1 MAAYRLNFN
10 GLGDDS
16 HESSNTMPD
25 ISLGSLEESFKSPPR
40 SSLNK
45 PFSLAGS
52 STMTNSS
59 SAVPPKMPT
68 TPKRTLARR
77 GTDDDAKTPKAG
89 EAKDTYFEDNMDD
102 DEGERKW
109 ESDNLAVSR
118 LARTKSGAGAKAGVN
133 MTLREQ
139 EKVST
144 KEFKRNCLL
153 ARV

>member
-25 ISLGSLEESFKSPPR
+25 ISLGSLEESFKSPLR

-59 SAVPPKMPT
+59 SAVPPKMPS
-68 TPKRTLARR
+68 TPKRPLARR
-77 GTDDDAKTPKAG
+77 GTEEDVKTPKAG
-89 EAKDTYFEDNMDD
+89 DGKNGVFDDNLDD
-102 DEGERKW
+102 DEGDRKW

-118 LARTKSGAGAKAGVN
+118 LARTRGGAGAAKAGVN

-144 KEFKRNCLL
+144 L
-153 ARV
+153 V

>member
-1 MAAYRLNFN
+1 
-10 GLGDDS
+10 
-16 HESSNTMPD
+16 
-25 ISLGSLEESFKSPPR
+25 
-40 SSLNK
+40 
-45 PFSLAGS
+45 
-52 STMTNSS
+52 
-59 SAVPPKMPT
+59 MPT